1 MDREKIIQLFDD
13 ELSRRTAAVILD
25 HAARAEQKG
34 KMQLTDF
41 LDPFQQRT
49 ADKVMHYFKGLK
61 QVSWGGYASAER
73 VRVLIFPAKEQLST
87 ADVPLAYAAITLG
100 ASDAGITHR
109 DYLGALLALG
119 LRREKIGDIIVLPDG
134 AAQVVLH
141 PEIISYVLAN
151 LQKVGKYNARVE
163 EITAES
169 LTIPAGRT
177 REIMTTVASLRL
189 DAVAGSGFGVSRS
202 KMVPVIRAGHVKV
215 NWQSAKNA
223 GMAVKAGDVISVAGR
238 GRIEIAEILGESKK
252 GRIRLLLKKHF

>member
-1 MDREKIIQLFDD
+1 
-13 ELSRRTAAVILD
+13 
-25 HAARAEQKG
+25 
-34 KMQLTDF
+34 MQLTDF

-73 VRVLIFPAKEQLST
+73 VRVLVFPAEEQLST
-87 ADVPLAYAAITLG
+87 ADVPLAYAAITLS

-109 DYLGALLALG
+109 DYLGALLVLG

-163 EITAES
+163 EVTAES

-202 KMVPVIRAGHVKV
+202 KMVRSSGQA
-215 NWQSAKNA
+215 
-223 GMAVKAGDVISVAGR
+223 M
-238 GRIEIAEILGESKK
+238 SK
-252 GRIRLLLKKHF
+252 